1 MRARRLRRDP
11 GGRACTL
18 SAMTAVPDQ
27 QTVTPDGKAVQPLID
42 GVVVRRGVTHVDE
55 RGALYELYDPRW
67 GVHPADLVYAYITTT
82 RPGWAKGWGL
92 HHHHDDRYVIWQGR
106 VELALYDA
114 RAGSRTEGLESRL
127 FLSEADRCLVTT
139 PAGVWHAERNIGD
152 DEVVIVNFPTEPF
165 HHAAPDKERLPLDN
179 DFLPEDL
186 GPDWRGCSAS
196 STDPGRRPGLGLRP
210 RLARP
215 RAASLLAGFCGSRLV

>member
-1 MRARRLRRDP
+1 MTRV
-11 GGRACTL
+11 GACTPPT
-18 SAMTAVPDQ
+18 SCTRTSRPPGPAGPRA
-27 QTVTPDGKAVQPLID
+27 
-42 GVVVRRGVTHVDE
+42 
-55 RGALYELYDPRW
+55 GASIT
-67 GVHPADLVYAYITTT
+67 ITTT

-127 FLSEADRCLVTT
+127 FLSEADRCLVTI

-179 DFLPEDL
+179 DVLPVDL
-186 GPDWRGCSAS
+186 GRDWRGW
-196 STDPGRRPGLGLRP
+196 
-210 RLARP
+210 
-215 RAASLLAGFCGSRLV
+215 